1 MASQPI
7 SPLWNSLAL
16 DRGAAP
22 SLQDQIV
29 GYFRA
34 AVLAGRLKAGT
45 RVPSSRALAADHGV
59 ARITAVQAYERLV
72 AEGYLAARA
81 GSGVFVAESQPE
93 HPIRPASAVVRRP
106 PARSRMPAL
115 SRPMQSLAMPPRPI
129 ETLALCTGVPALDH
143 FPWSDWARIT
153 ARLHRERPLD
163 ALGHGDPQGEREL
176 REAIAQYLGAA
187 RGIACAP
194 EQILVVAGSQQGI
207 DLTARALAQP
217 GEAIWVEEPGYP
229 IGRAALQAAALR
241 LAPVPVDAE
250 GIDVAAG
257 VRLAPGARLALVTPS
272 HHYPLGATM
281 SLRRR
286 LALLDWAESA
296 DAWILEDDY
305 DGEYRYGG
313 RPLAPLYALDRGH
326 RVLYLGTFSKVL
338 APGLRLGYLVV
349 PAGAVD
355 AFAALKAASDRHAPS
370 LTQRV
375 LARFIAEGRLA
386 AHLRRMRVLYARRRL
401 ALLDALE
408 REAAGLLEAPDT
420 PEAGLHLVARLAIP
434 MDDVAASRRV
444 LEQRVYAAPL
454 STYYAGVERERGFVL
469 GFANT
474 REDRMAPAVRRLVEA
489 IEEPRPRAVRGRP
502 RAASAVARPAWLRG
516 TSA

>member
-1 MASQPI
+1 MSARAV

-16 DRGAAP
+16 DRGASR

-29 GYFRA
+29 EYFRA
-34 AVLAGRLKAGT
+34 GVLEGRLKAGT

-72 AEGYLAARA
+72 AEGYLTARPS
-81 GSGVFVAESQPE
+81 SGLFVAESQPE
-93 HPIRPASAVVRRP
+93 RPAGLAPTAVRR
-106 PARSRMPAL
+106 ARGRSRGPAL
-115 SRPMQSLAMPPRPI
+115 ERSVASLAMTPRPD
-129 ETLALCTGVPALDH
+129 ERLPLAAGVPALDH
-143 FPWSDWARIT
+143 FPWRDWARIT

-176 REAIAQYLGAA
+176 REAIADHLGAA
-187 RGIACAP
+187 RGIVCTA
-194 EQILVVAGSQQGI
+194 EKILVVAGSQQGI
-207 DLTARALAQP
+207 DLTARSLARA
-217 GEAIWVEEPGYP
+217 GESIWVEEPGYP
-229 IGRAALQAAALR
+229 VGRAALQAAGLER
-241 LAPVPVDAE
+241 VPVPVDAE

-257 VRLAPGARLALVTPS
+257 TRLAPAARLALVTPS

-286 LALLDWAESA
+286 LALLDWAEAA

-338 APGLRLGYLVV
+338 APGLRIGYLVI
-349 PAGAVD
+349 PKGAVE
-355 AFAALKAASDRHAPS
+355 AFTALKAAADRHAPS

-375 LARFIAEGRLA
+375 LARFIEEGRLA
-386 AHLRRMRVLYARRRL
+386 AHLRRMRVLYARRRA
-401 ALLDALE
+401 ALLGALAQ
-408 REAAGLLEAPDT
+408 EAAGVLRASGS
-420 PEAGLHLVARLAIP
+420 PEAGLHLVARLAIDT
-434 MDDVAASRRV
+434 DDVAASRRA
-444 LEQRVYAAPL
+444 LEMGVFAAPL
-454 STYYAGVERERGFVL
+454 SGYYAGSRRQRGFVL

-474 REDRMAPAVRRLVEA
+474 REERMRPAVRRLVEA
-489 IEEPRPRAVRGRP
+489 IKDNAPPALRRVAGTRAKSAAWRP
-502 RAASAVARPAWLRG
+502 VA
-516 TSA
+516 

>member
-1 MASQPI
+1 MASPPI

-16 DRGAAP
+16 DRGAAR

-29 GYFRA
+29 DYFRA
-34 AVLAGRLKAGT
+34 AVLEGRLKAGT

-72 AEGYLAARA
+72 SEGYLAARP
-81 GSGVFVAESQPE
+81 GSGLFVAESQLE
-93 HPIRPASAVVRRP
+93 RPARHMTAAARRSR
-106 PARSRMPAL
+106 ARPRMPAL
-115 SRPMQSLAMPPRPI
+115 VRAIASLAMPPRPV
-129 ETLALCTGVPALDH
+129 ESLALCTGIPALDH

-176 REAIAQYLGAA
+176 REAIAQYLGAS
-187 RGIACAP
+187 RGIACAAD
-194 EQILVVAGSQQGI
+194 QILVVSGSQQGI
-207 DLTARALAQP
+207 DLTARALARA
-217 GEAIWVEEPGYP
+217 GDAIWIEEPGYP
-229 IGRAALQAAALR
+229 VGRAALQAAALER
-241 LAPVPVDAE
+241 VPVPVDAE

-257 VRLAPGARLALVTPS
+257 ARLAPAARLALVTPS
-272 HHYPLGATM
+272 HHYPLGFTM

-305 DGEYRYGG
+305 DGEYRYAG
-313 RPLAPLYALDRGH
+313 RPLAPLYTLDRGH

-349 PAGAVD
+349 PPGAVD

-375 LARFIAEGRLA
+375 LARFIEEGRLA
-386 AHLRRMRVLYARRRL
+386 AHLRRMRVLYARRRV

-408 REAAGLLEAPDT
+408 REAKGLLRASKA
-420 PEAGLHLVARLAIP
+420 PEAGLHLAARLAVP
-434 MDDVAASRRV
+434 ADDVAASRRA
-444 LEQRVYAAPL
+444 LEKRVYAAPL
-454 STYYAGVERERGFVL
+454 STYYAGAEREHGFVL

-489 IEEPRPRAVRGRP
+489 ISEAKLPGFATKQAISAAWRPTA
-502 RAASAVARPAWLRG
+502 
-516 TSA
+516 

>member
-1 MASQPI
+1 MPPRSI

-16 DRGAAP
+16 DRAIAH

-29 GYFRA
+29 DYFRA
-34 AVLAGRLKAGT
+34 AVLEGRLKAGT
-45 RVPSSRALAADHGV
+45 RVPSSRALAADHAI
-59 ARITAVQAYERLV
+59 ARITAVQAYERLI
-72 AEGYLAARA
+72 AEGYLAARP
-81 GSGVFVAESQPE
+81 GSGVFVAESQLE
-93 HPIRPASAVVRRP
+93 RPAKPAPAPRRP
-106 PARSRMPAL
+106 HGKRRTPAL
-115 SRPMQSLAMPPRPI
+115 ERSLPELARTPRPD
-129 ETLALCTGVPALDH
+129 ERLPLATGIPALDH

-187 RGIACAP
+187 RGISCAA

-207 DLTARALAQP
+207 DLTARALTRP
-217 GEAIWVEEPGYP
+217 GDAIWTEEPGYP
-229 IGRAALQAAALR
+229 VGRAALQMAAVER
-241 LAPVPVDAE
+241 IPVPVDAE

-257 VRLAPGARLALVTPS
+257 VRRAPAARLALVTPS
-272 HHYPLGATM
+272 HHYPLGFTM

-286 LALLDWAESA
+286 LALLDWAERA

-313 RPLAPLYALDRGH
+313 RPLAPLYTLDRGD

-349 PAGAVD
+349 PAGAID
-355 AFAALKAASDRHAPS
+355 AFTALKAAADRHAPS

-375 LARFIAEGRLA
+375 LARFIGEGRLA
-386 AHLRRMRVLYARRRL
+386 AHLRRMRGLYARRRV
-401 ALLDALE
+401 ALLEALE
-408 REAAGLLEAPDT
+408 REASDVLSASEA
-420 PEAGLHLVARLAIP
+420 PEAGLHLVARLVVPA
-434 MDDVAASRRV
+434 DDVAASRRA
-444 LEQRVYAAPL
+444 LEKSVYAAPL
-454 STYYAGVERERGFVL
+454 STYYAGAERRRGFVL

-474 REDRMAPAVRRLVEA
+474 REEEMGPAVRRLVEA
-489 IEEPRPRAVRGRP
+489 VGEPRPGTLGRK
-502 RAASAVARPAWLRG
+502 REKLGDSVAWQHTA
-516 TSA
+516 

>member
-1 MASQPI
+1 MTSRPI

-16 DRGAAP
+16 DRAAAR

-29 GYFRA
+29 EYFRA
-34 AVLAGRLKAGT
+34 AVLDGRLKAGT

-72 AEGYLAARA
+72 AEGYLASRP
-81 GSGVFVAESQPE
+81 GSGLFVAESQPE
-93 HPIRPASAVVRRP
+93 RPVRPSAAAVRGSRARPRP
-106 PARSRMPAL
+106 PALKRAVPA
-115 SRPMQSLAMPPRPI
+115 LAMPPRPD
-129 ETLALCTGVPALDH
+129 ERLPLSTGIPALDH

-187 RGIACAP
+187 RGIACAA

-207 DLTARALAQP
+207 DLTARALARP
-217 GEAIWVEEPGYP
+217 GDAIWIEEPGYP
-229 IGRAALQAAALR
+229 IGRAALQAAALER
-241 LAPVPVDAE
+241 VPVPVDSE

-257 VRLAPGARLALVTPS
+257 ARLAPAARLALVTPS
-272 HHYPLGATM
+272 HHYPRGFTM

-296 DAWILEDDY
+296 NAWILEDDY

-313 RPLAPLYALDRGH
+313 RPLAPLYTLDRGH

-375 LARFIAEGRLA
+375 LARFIEEGRLA
-386 AHLRRMRVLYARRRL
+386 AHLRRSRVLYASRRR

-408 REAAGLLEAPDT
+408 REAAGLLRASGT
-420 PEAGLHLVARLAIP
+420 PEAGLHLVARLAVP
-434 MDDVAASRRV
+434 ADDVAASRRA
-444 LEQRVYAAPL
+444 LEKRVYAAPL
-454 STYYAGVERERGFVL
+454 SAYYAGTERERGFVL

-489 IEEPRPRAVRGRP
+489 ITETKPSPLNHKA
-502 RAASAVARPAWLRG
+502 G
-516 TSA
+516 TRDNSGTWRRMA

>member
-1 MASQPI
+1 MASPAI

-16 DRGAAP
+16 DRGAAR

-29 GYFRA
+29 DYFRA
-34 AVLAGRLKAGT
+34 AVLEGRLKSGT

-59 ARITAVQAYERLV
+59 ARITVVQAYERLV
-72 AEGYLAARA
+72 SEGYLAARP
-81 GSGVFVAESQPE
+81 GSGLFVAESQLE
-93 HPIRPASAVVRRP
+93 RPARPMTAAARRSR
-106 PARSRMPAL
+106 ARPRMPAL
-115 SRPMQSLAMPPRPI
+115 VRAIASLAMPPRPV
-129 ETLALCTGVPALDH
+129 ESLALCTGIPALDH

-176 REAIAQYLGAA
+176 REAIAQYLGAS
-187 RGIACAP
+187 RGIACAAD
-194 EQILVVAGSQQGI
+194 QILVVSGSQQGI
-207 DLTARALAQP
+207 DLTARALARA
-217 GEAIWVEEPGYP
+217 GDAIWIEV
-229 IGRAALQAAALR
+229 
-241 LAPVPVDAE
+241 PVPVDAE
-250 GIDVAAG
+250 GIDVAAAA
-257 VRLAPGARLALVTPS
+257 RLAPAARLALVTPS
-272 HHYPLGATM
+272 HHYPLGFTM

-305 DGEYRYGG
+305 DGEYRYAG
-313 RPLAPLYALDRGH
+313 RPLAPLYTLDRGH

-349 PAGAVD
+349 PLGAVD

-375 LARFIAEGRLA
+375 LARFIEEGRLA
-386 AHLRRMRVLYARRRL
+386 AHLRRMRVLYARRRV

-408 REAAGLLEAPDT
+408 REAKGLLRASKA
-420 PEAGLHLVARLAIP
+420 PEAGLHLAARLAVP
-434 MDDVAASRRV
+434 ADDVAASLRA
-444 LEQRVYAAPL
+444 LEKRVYAAPL
-454 STYYAGVERERGFVL
+454 STYYAGAEREHGFVL

-489 IEEPRPRAVRGRP
+489 ISEAKLPGLATKQAISAAWRPTA
-502 RAASAVARPAWLRG
+502 
-516 TSA
+516 